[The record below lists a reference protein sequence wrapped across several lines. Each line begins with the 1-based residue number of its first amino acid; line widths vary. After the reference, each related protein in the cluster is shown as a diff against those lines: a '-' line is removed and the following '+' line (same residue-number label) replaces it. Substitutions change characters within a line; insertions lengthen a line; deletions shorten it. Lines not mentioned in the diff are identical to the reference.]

1 MRFRSRREESLELQ
15 LLPLID
21 VVFLLLIFFLMG
33 TTFIELLDKLDI
45 QLPPSKVASRQ
56 ERRNNLLEMSATGEI
71 FLNGASTTIDDLEAA
86 LVRISEGKGSKT
98 VVIKADRRVTHGDVV
113 QVMGL
118 CQKAKLLDIAIAA
131 LLEVTEEVGTREAG
145 GEQGG

>member
-1 MRFRSRREESLELQ
+1 VRFRRRKEEALELQ

-71 FLNGASTTIDDLEAA
+71 YLNGASVSMDELERS
-86 LVRISEGKGSKT
+86 LERISRGKGSKT
-98 VVIKADRRVTHGDVV
+98 VVIKADRRVSHGDVV
-113 QVMGL
+113 QVMGQ
-118 CQKAKLLDIAIAA
+118 CQKVGLLDIAIAA
-131 LLEVTEEVGTREAG
+131 LLEVTEEVGTEPRHG
-145 GEQGG
+145 P

>member
-1 MRFRSRREESLELQ
+1 MRFRRRQEESLELQ

-45 QLPPSKVASRQ
+45 QLPPSKAATRQ

-71 FLNGASTTIDDLEAA
+71 YLNGASVTMVELQSALE
-86 LVRISEGKGSKT
+86 RIAEGKGSKT
-98 VVIKADRRVTHGDVV
+98 VVIKADRRVSHGEVV

-131 LLEVTEEVGTREAG
+131 LLEVTEEVGS
-145 GEQGG
+145 GEGRT

>member
-1 MRFRSRREESLELQ
+1 MRFRRRREEALELQ

-45 QLPPSKVASRQ
+45 ELPPSKVASRQ

-71 FLNGASTTIDDLEAA
+71 YLNGARVSMQELEES
-86 LVRISEGKGSKT
+86 LERIAEGKGSKT

-131 LLEVTEEVGTREAG
+131 LLEVTEEVGAEPKPG
-145 GEQGG
+145 G

>member
-1 MRFRSRREESLELQ
+1 MRFRRRREEALELQ

-45 QLPPSKVASRQ
+45 ELPPSKVASRQ
-56 ERRNNLLEMSATGEI
+56 ERRNNLVEMSAAGEI
-71 FLNGASTTIDDLEAA
+71 YLNGARVTMQELEES
-86 LVRISEGKGSKT
+86 LERIAKGKGSKT
-98 VVIKADRRVTHGDVV
+98 VVIKADRRVSHGDVV

-131 LLEVTEEVGTREAG
+131 LLEVTEEVGARPRPGA
-145 GEQGG
+145 

>member
-1 MRFRSRREESLELQ
+1 MRFRRRKEEALELQ

-71 FLNGASTTIDDLEAA
+71 YLNGASVSMDELERS
-86 LVRISEGKGSKT
+86 LERISRGKGSKT
-98 VVIKADRRVTHGDVV
+98 VVIKADRRVSHGDVV
-113 QVMGL
+113 QVMGQ
-118 CQKAKLLDIAIAA
+118 CQKVGLLDIAIAA
-131 LLEVTEEVGTREAG
+131 LLEVTEEVGTEPRHG
-145 GEQGG
+145 P